1 MNSGFLFFRSV
12 FFFALTRPN
21 IISTKAP
28 RPTVI
33 RSFNLFSLHLSDI
46 CYVLYRMPWHR
57 VVWLPVWFDE
67 CTPNPTYRQA
77 FLAGTSSRCVLQV
90 LGRSSCIRLTCLGP
104 PSYVTRYATSM
115 WMYWNIAPFLK
126 WLLPIGPDYM
136 MGLGVSICI
145 IKVSLTVAARSF
157 TSVLRMCYPSN
168 DVYVQVT
175 LTFLRPITH
184 MSCEEHSSVN
194 EMLRHPYMISV
205 CQVSRFF

>member
-1 MNSGFLFFRSV
+1 MRVWWTVAFFCGFLFFRSV

-33 RSFNLFSLHLSDI
+33 RSFNLFSLHMLDI

-57 VVWLPVWFDE
+57 VVWMPVWFDE

-104 PSYVTRYATSM
+104 PSYVTRYPTSM
-115 WMYWNIAPFLK
+115 WMFWNIAPFLK
-126 WLLPIGPDYM
+126 WLLSICPAWRHVL
-136 MGLGVSICI
+136 GLWVSICNRHI
-145 IKVSLTVAARSF
+145 GV
-157 TSVLRMCYPSN
+157 TSRYPW
-168 DVYVQVT
+168 
-175 LTFLRPITH
+175 
-184 MSCEEHSSVN
+184 
-194 EMLRHPYMISV
+194 
-205 CQVSRFF
+205 